1 MASPL
6 RYLDDPVALA
16 RERQAFIAA
25 ALDLL
30 AATDTVDLQVS
41 RIVARAGRH
50 NAAFYRVF
58 GSKDG
63 LTLAVV
69 EEATRRTAMVVER
82 RVAAAGPPVEAVRTW
97 AVALLS
103 LARGEAARA
112 IRALALD
119 RYRLLHRFPQA
130 EATLTLPLRQPLTRT
145 LRSAELP
152 RAELL
157 ADAAFELVMS
167 RQAAW
172 IALDH
177 QPDTDEVA
185 AYAELVL
192 DLVGLPR
199 PAASR

>member
-1 MASPL
+1 M
-6 RYLDDPVALA
+6 
-16 RERQAFIAA
+16 
-25 ALDLL
+25 
-30 AATDTVDLQVS
+30 
-41 RIVARAGRH
+41 
-50 NAAFYRVF
+50 
-58 GSKDG
+58 
-63 LTLAVV
+63 
-69 EEATRRTAMVVER
+69 
-82 RVAAAGPPVEAVRTW
+82 
-97 AVALLS
+97 
-103 LARGEAARA
+103 
-112 IRALALD
+112 
-119 RYRLLHRFPQA
+119 
-130 EATLTLPLRQPLTRT
+130 
-145 LRSAELP
+145 RSAELP

>member
-69 EEATRRTAMVVER
+69 EEATRRTAAVVER

-103 LARGEAARA
+103 LARGEARA

-130 EATLTLPLRQPLTRT
+130 EVTLTLPLRQPLTRS
-145 LRSAELP
+145 LHRAELP

-172 IALDH
+172 IAVDH
-177 QPDTDEVA
+177 QPDADEVA

-199 PAASR
+199 PAPSR